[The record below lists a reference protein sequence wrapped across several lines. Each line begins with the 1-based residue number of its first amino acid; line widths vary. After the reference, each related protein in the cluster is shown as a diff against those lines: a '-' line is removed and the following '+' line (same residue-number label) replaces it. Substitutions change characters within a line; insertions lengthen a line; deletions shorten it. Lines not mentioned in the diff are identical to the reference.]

1 MLLSRKTQT
10 VFGTPVHSAH
20 VTWGNPVADMRTDH
34 NIEQKRKLRSALI
47 GWTITTEK
55 PKE

>member
-20 VTWGNPVADMRTDH
+20 VTWGNPVSDMRTDH